1 MFKVTKAQIE
11 KAEVKANMTKE
22 RLEIAQELAM
32 ERDRGSNLE
41 KTVRLLREQSD
52 VYEVGRNILPWL
64 HFTNFSIL
72 ETNDR
77 VSTRCWI
84 KFKIVPTFQNP
95 DRQAHHSDGHLG
107 KRNSS
112 MEGKVRSKLL
122 KEFFFIFFNVLIL

>member
-52 VYEVGRNILPWL
+52 VYEVGRPKYIFNLSL
-64 HFTNFSIL
+64 FY
-72 ETNDR
+72 
-77 VSTRCWI
+77 
-84 KFKIVPTFQNP
+84 
-95 DRQAHHSDGHLG
+95 
-107 KRNSS
+107 
-112 MEGKVRSKLL
+112 KL
-122 KEFFFIFFNVLIL
+122 F

>member
-52 VYEVGRNILPWL
+52 DYEVGRPKYLVL
-64 HFTNFSIL
+64 SSFHKLFYS
-72 ETNDR
+72 
-77 VSTRCWI
+77 
-84 KFKIVPTFQNP
+84 
-95 DRQAHHSDGHLG
+95 
-107 KRNSS
+107 RN
-112 MEGKVRSKLL
+112 K
-122 KEFFFIFFNVLIL
+122 